1 MTDENPAST
10 KERAAMKQS
19 WNKLW
24 CVAAIAMAAALPAQA
39 QDYPTKSVTIISP
52 AAAGNSTDIATRLIA
67 DRLTQIWKQ
76 QVVVLNRA
84 GAGGRIAAQAAAGAD
99 KDGYPLYMTISSTWT
114 VLPVMQEGKLPFDL
128 HKAFVPIAHAGE
140 QPIALAVNKDVPA
153 NNVAELIELANK
165 TPGGMLYATS
175 GRGGVSHLCGEL
187 LRARAKVN
195 LFFVHSPGVATSLN
209 DVIAGRIPIS
219 FEGIAGQRAAS
230 ENGSVRLLAT
240 AAPKRLP
247 NLPNVPTIAETV
259 PDVVAVGWLAL
270 MGPTGIPDSIVRK
283 ISADVKTAL
292 ANPEVVER
300 YHVLGT
306 YPVDLTPEQL
316 YAYMRAEERRWWP
329 VVREVNRE
337 QATTAR

>member
-1 MTDENPAST
+1 MIS
-10 KERAAMKQS
+10 RQS
-19 WNKLW
+19 WTALW
-24 CVAAIAMAAALPAQA
+24 LAGTVVWAAVPAQA
-39 QDYPTKSVTIISP
+39 QDYPTKPVTIISP
-52 AAAGNSTDIATRLIA
+52 AAPGNSTDIATRLIA

-84 GAGGRIAAQAAAGAD
+84 GAGGLLAAQAAAGVE
-99 KDGYPLYMTISSTWT
+99 KDGYTLYMSISSTWT
-114 VLPVMQEGKLPFDL
+114 VLPIMQEGKMPFDL
-128 HKAFVPIAHAGE
+128 QKTFLPIAHAGE

-153 NNVAELIELANK
+153 NNVAELIALANR

-175 GRGGVSHLCGEL
+175 GRGGVSHLAGEL

-195 LFFVHSPGVATSLN
+195 LSFVHSPGVATSLN

-230 ENGSVRLLAT
+230 ENGSIRLLAT

-247 NLPNVPTIAETV
+247 NLPQVPTIAETV

-270 MGPTGIPDSIVRK
+270 MGPSGIPDSIVRK
-283 ISADVKTAL
+283 ISADVRTVLK
-292 ANPEVVER
+292 NPELVER

-316 YAYMRAEERRWWP
+316 FEYIRAEERRWWP
-329 VVREVNRE
+329 IVREINRD
-337 QATTAR
+337 QAPR

>member
-1 MTDENPAST
+1 MRWFTVACTAAVVAVAS
-10 KERAAMKQS
+10 
-19 WNKLW
+19 
-24 CVAAIAMAAALPAQA
+24 LPAQA
-39 QDYPTKSVTIISP
+39 QDYPTRAVTIISP
-52 AAAGNSTDIATRLIA
+52 AAAGNSTDIATRLVA
-67 DRLTQIWKQ
+67 ERLTQIWKQ
-76 QVVVLNRA
+76 QVVVMNRA
-84 GAGGRIAAQAAAGAD
+84 GAGGLLAAQAAANAD
-99 KDGYPLYMTISSTWT
+99 KDGYTLYMTLSSTWT

-128 HKAFVPIAHAGE
+128 QKAFVPIAMGGQ

-153 NNVAELIELANK
+153 KTVAELIELANK

-195 LFFVHSPGVATSLN
+195 LSFVHSPGVAVSLN

-230 ENGSVRLLAT
+230 EAGSIRLLAT

-247 NLPNVPTIAETV
+247 NLPDVPTIAETV

-270 MGPTGIPDSIVRK
+270 MAPAGVPDSIVRK
-283 ISADVKTAL
+283 VATDMRTVL

-300 YHVLGT
+300 FHVLGT
-306 YPVDLTPEQL
+306 YPVDMGPEQL
-316 YAYMRAEERRWWP
+316 FAYMRAEEQLWWP
-329 VVREVNRE
+329 IVREVNKA
-337 QATTAR
+337 QAR